1 VTAGR
6 RERTAIAA
14 ANAVGTVTVAQ
25 LLDGHVRLD
34 LECLDRTDL
43 NGYAPNLQVGGQ
55 VVTFLVEHLGN
66 PIPRRRC
73 STRSGSGPVL
83 GWPALPPSAA
93 SRWCG
98 SARPSARPRSCGRI

>member
-6 RERTAIAA
+6 RARTAIAA

-66 PIPRRRC
+66 PIPRRP
-73 STRSGSGPVL
+73 G
-83 GWPALPPSAA
+83 AA
-93 SRWCG
+93 SF
-98 SARPSARPRSCGRI
+98 PGREVGVAGGKPA